1 MSGGASED
9 RDEMV
14 GAYIRHLLRGQE
26 PPDLASLGPQARAEL
41 EKTFTLLDAIAGIA
55 PDLVPQAGDDPVA
68 EALGLEPAT
77 PATSP
82 PAGTPGDA
90 RRRIVQEIGLMNR
103 GALVAADEEA
113 ASLPDARSDLLVR
126 VAAVRIRIAIVGADE
141 LARLEEL
148 LLEADRLF
156 YRFPETAAVALVADD
171 DELSCQVV
179 EPQDCRP
186 AVVAPTGTRVGPR
199 PGRPELPLR
208 LALTS
213 YLDDIEPVW
222 EEPEAMAGATDREF
236 DVGAVAAETATA
248 VVRRLKDEASRAR
261 ITARRAALAA
271 LGDREIEALTRLVV
285 DVSRGR
291 ISGDDIGERIGVLV
305 GDAA

>member
-9 RDEMV
+9 RDEVV
-14 GAYIRHLLRGQE
+14 GAYIHHLLRGQD
-26 PPDLASLGPQARAEL
+26 PPDVARLGPEARAEL
-41 EKTFTLLDAIAGIA
+41 EKTFALLDAIAGIA
-55 PDLVPQAGDDPVA
+55 PDLVPQAGDDPVVQ
-68 EALGLEPAT
+68 ALGLEPAP
-77 PATSP
+77 PAPSP
-82 PAGTPGDA
+82 PAGLPGDA
-90 RRRIVQEIGLMNR
+90 RRRIVEEIGLMQR
-103 GALVAADEEA
+103 GALVTADDEA

-126 VAAVRIRIAIVGADE
+126 VAGVRIRIAIVGADE
-141 LARLEEL
+141 LATPEEL
-148 LLEADRLF
+148 LREADRLF
-156 YRFPETAAVALVADD
+156 YRFPETAAVALVAADD
-171 DELSCQVV
+171 LSCQVV

-186 AVVAPTGTRVGPR
+186 AVEAPTGTRAGPR

-222 EEPEAMAGATDREF
+222 EEPETMSGAAEREF
-236 DVGAVAAETATA
+236 DVGAVAAETAAA
-248 VVRRLKDEASRAR
+248 VIRRLKDEASRAR
-261 ITARRAALAA
+261 IVPRRAALAA

-291 ISGDDIGERIGVLV
+291 IAGDDIGEWIDELV